1 MREGKTQIGKWK
13 TQPRGALNQC
23 LSKQAL
29 SVSPSAAIFLSLL
42 DITSAPA
49 SRLTLSDPHSFIR
62 PQFSVFTIS
71 HALCQLI
78 KLPFLLQNVPNML

>member
-23 LSKQAL
+23 LSKQAV
-29 SVSPSAAIFLSLL
+29 SVSLSAAIFLSLL
-42 DITSAPA
+42 DITSASP
-49 SRLTLSDPHSFIR
+49 SRLALADPHSFIY
-62 PQFSVFTIS
+62 QFSVFTIS

-78 KLPFLLQNVPNML
+78 KLPFLLQNVPNIL